1 VSGTRGEA
9 GGFGDSTGIVRALYQ
24 KAMAQEERTKSSKS
38 NFTANSCDVNS
49 LIRLGRY
56 LFSGRRTWRL
66 LAVRCGVLR
75 LKPRG
80 SVDAPRNLFHMNIQ
94 GEPRSPESGFH
105 RVRTI
110 PALRWWIGGLLF
122 ASTVINYVDRQTLS
136 LLAPYLKQDY
146 HWTNTDYAN
155 LVIAF
160 RVAYA
165 IGQTLNGRLMDRI
178 GTKRGLTLTVLW
190 YSIVSVLTPL
200 ARGLYSFMGFRFF
213 LALGESGNWPGA
225 TKAVSEW
232 FPRQERGLATALFDS
247 GSSIGGAI
255 APFIVLWLYFRWGT
269 RPAFVVPGLLGFLWL
284 IVWRRLYQPPQD
296 HPRISAA
303 ERQMILADQKE
314 DETPAR
320 TAPRWRDLLKL
331 PQTWGTIIAR
341 SFTDP
346 VWFFIADWF
355 PIYLVAKGIALKSG
369 LIAVWIPFIAADLG
383 NFFSG
388 WLSGRLIKRGWS
400 VGNARKALVVFGGI
414 GVALLIPT
422 IFTVNLYLLTLLF
435 GLATF
440 SYASFTT
447 IANVLPSDLYGK
459 ESVATVSGLSGTGA
473 ALGTIVVF
481 ELAGHLSDARLATGT
496 HLFDPL
502 MIIAGLIPFVGMI
515 LVLLLVRNTK
525 ATDEGLVRR
534 I

>member
-1 VSGTRGEA
+1 MDIHGEA
-9 GGFGDSTGIVRALYQ
+9 RNPEPSSRGVRA
-24 KAMAQEERTKSSKS
+24 
-38 NFTANSCDVNS
+38 
-49 LIRLGRY
+49 
-56 LFSGRRTWRL
+56 
-66 LAVRCGVLR
+66 
-75 LKPRG
+75 
-80 SVDAPRNLFHMNIQ
+80 
-94 GEPRSPESGFH
+94 
-105 RVRTI
+105 I
-110 PALRWWIGGLLF
+110 PSLRWWIGGLLF
-122 ASTVINYVDRQTLS
+122 ASTVINYIDRQTLS

-155 LVIAF
+155 LGIAF
-160 RVAYA
+160 RVAYL
-165 IGQTLNGRLMDRI
+165 IGQTLNGRLIDRI

-213 LALGESGNWPGA
+213 LGLGESGNWPGA

-232 FPRQERGLATALFDS
+232 FPKHERALATALFDS
-247 GSSIGGAI
+247 GSSIGGAL
-255 APFIVLWLYFRWGT
+255 APFVVLWLYFRWGL
-269 RPAFVVPGLLGFLWL
+269 RPAFVVPGLLGFAWL
-284 IVWRRLYQPPQD
+284 FAWRWLYYLPQE
-296 HPRISAA
+296 HPRIGAA
-303 ERQMILADQKE
+303 ELQMILGDRKE
-314 DETPAR
+314 DESLAK

-383 NFFSG
+383 TFFSG

-400 VGNARKALVVFGGI
+400 LGNARKPFVIFGGF
-414 GVALLIPT
+414 GLALLIPT
-422 IFTVNLYLLTLLF
+422 IFTANLYWLTLLF
-435 GLATF
+435 ALATF

-447 IANVLPSDLYGK
+447 IANVLPSDLYK
-459 ESVATVSGLSGTGA
+459 SESVATVSGLSGTGA

-481 ELAGHLSDARLATGT
+481 ELAGRLSDARIATGT

-502 MIIAGLIPFVGMI
+502 MIIAGVIPFVGMI
-515 LVLLLVRNTK
+515 LVLLLVRNTR
-525 ATDEGLVRR
+525 ATDQGLVRR